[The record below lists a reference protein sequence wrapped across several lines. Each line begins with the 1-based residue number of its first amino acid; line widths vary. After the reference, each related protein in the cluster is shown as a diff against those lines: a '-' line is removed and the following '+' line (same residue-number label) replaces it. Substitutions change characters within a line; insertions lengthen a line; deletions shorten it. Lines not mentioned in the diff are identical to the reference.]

1 MMMLSKTYITW
12 LALLSLYESQST
24 LQNTSELLFLFH
36 KQENMELIGEMAQV
50 AQGNTVIQR

>member
-50 AQGNTVIQR
+50 AQDNTVIQR